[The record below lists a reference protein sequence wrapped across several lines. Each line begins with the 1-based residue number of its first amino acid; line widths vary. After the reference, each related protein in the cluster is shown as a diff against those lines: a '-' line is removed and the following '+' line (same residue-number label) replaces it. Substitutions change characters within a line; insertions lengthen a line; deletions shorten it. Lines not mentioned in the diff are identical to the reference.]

1 MAAAKQGSRDEFVA
15 SSALHSRYTT
25 NNGLN
30 ESLLESQ
37 VSHYENIEKHLT
49 RLPQFKDSAEFL
61 DCLAHF
67 SGSNVEL
74 GDISRFESQFGEG
87 EDIYKYE
94 VIIENQRG
102 ATLLGIPMYSRES
115 LLYPLDPPKFQTLR
129 GHAIT
134 SLNLYPLPSRSWR
147 WSWNNWYILMI
158 QDVDQEGWV
167 YSKVRFG
174 SSKWKG
180 IGRFGNFVRRRVW
193 VRKRE
198 LVPGADAS
206 LLHLPTTLV
215 LDQEHA
221 DVNGPEL
228 EHESK
233 HASPADSTTG
243 NLRSN
248 ISIVVTSDYDSH
260 LEDMLLRLDSSK
272 IDRLKVDQIINFLFS
287 ADAQLLQYLIE
298 DQAKSDSAHW
308 LQSLAGKLEFNES
321 KRAFLAKYN
330 AKLETENSEELTL
343 IYRVYQN
350 LLADSFYG
358 SQRRQMLST

>member
-1 MAAAKQGSRDEFVA
+1 MAAAKQGSRDEFVV
-15 SSALHSRYTT
+15 SSALQSRYAT

-30 ESLLESQ
+30 ESLLEGQ
-37 VSHYENIEKHLT
+37 VSHYDNIEKHLT

-67 SGSNVEL
+67 SGNDVDL
-74 GDISRFESQFGEG
+74 GDISRFESQFGGG
-87 EDIYKYE
+87 EETYKYE

-147 WSWNNWYILMI
+147 WSWNNWFILMI

-174 SSKWKG
+174 SRKWKG
-180 IGRFGNFVRRRVW
+180 VGRFGNFVRRRVW

-198 LVPGADAS
+198 LAPGADAS

-215 LDQEHA
+215 LDQ
-221 DVNGPEL
+221 
-228 EHESK
+228 K
-233 HASPADSTTG
+233 HAHTNSPEIKHEIREASPEESITD
-243 NLRSN
+243 NNCSN
-248 ISIVVTSDYDSH
+248 ISTEITSDYDSQ
-260 LEDMLLRLDSSK
+260 LENVLLKLDFYK
-272 IDRLKVDQIINFLFS
+272 IDRLKVDQILSFLFG
-287 ADAQLLQYLIE
+287 ADRQLLQYLIE
-298 DQAKSDSAHW
+298 DQEQLDSPHL
-308 LQSLAGKLEFNES
+308 LQSLVGKLEFNES
-321 KRAFLAKYN
+321 KRAFLNKYH
-330 AKLETENSEELTL
+330 AKLETSNNEELAL
-343 IYRVYQN
+343 IYKFYQN

-358 SQRRQMLST
+358 SERRQMLSK